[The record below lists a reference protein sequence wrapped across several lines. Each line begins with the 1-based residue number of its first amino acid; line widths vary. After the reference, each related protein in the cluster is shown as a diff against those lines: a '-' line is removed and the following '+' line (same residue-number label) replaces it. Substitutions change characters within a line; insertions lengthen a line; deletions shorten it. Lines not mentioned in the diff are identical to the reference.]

1 MAYWKIVTNTTY
13 SNSTTNMVQIGNA
26 LRDVLGGAAT
36 SVSDLSSYS
45 GAVNIGA
52 SYKVGTDA
60 TSGIYSVDTLYA
72 YISNTSSYWN
82 YSFNVTKYPYSKNQT
97 SGYDPISKLHFR
109 AKSDY
114 GFRWTLAD
122 AAGTAKAPRA
132 GNYDHTWTSATNISY
147 GAFSSHQQG
156 MTFHIIRN
164 DTTLFMAVHNNT
176 DTAAGQ
182 DGGVVCMADHE
193 YDSTLDPYMHSQ
205 NSKWYP
211 GSTMWSYV
219 ANSLFEDNNSAA
231 GTVQANW
238 YGVFRHE
245 YLDAAG
251 TNTRTGQMN
260 DASDYHYGGLNVNPH
275 YYAQWYPH
283 AYMGIDS
290 TQVASGEIHQLIPM
304 TYQGNNNYAHT
315 TGYGDPRIARIMNVY
330 RTTDN
335 QTHGERFQH
344 GSDYY
349 RVFRFQKTGD
359 DARGVSTRDACIAF
373 PENNIAF

>member
-1 MAYWKIVTNTTY
+1 MAYWKVVTNTTY
-13 SNSTTNMVQIGNA
+13 SNTPTNMIHVGNA
-26 LRDVLGGAAT
+26 LIDIMSGTAT

-45 GAVNIGA
+45 AAINTGA

-60 TSGIYSVDTLYA
+60 TAGIYST
-72 YISNTSSYWN
+72 NTMASSSSGSVNDWY
-82 YSFNVTKYPYSKNQT
+82 YSFTLTKYPYSKNQT
-97 SGYDPISKLHFR
+97 SGYDPSSKLFFK
-109 AKSDY
+109 AKADY
-114 GFRWTLAD
+114 GFRWNVLSAS
-122 AAGTAKAPRA
+122 GSFKSPRS
-132 GNYDHTWTSATNISY
+132 NSSHTWTSSNTLAY
-147 GAFSSHQQG
+147 GAFSTHQQG

-164 DTTLFMAVHNNT
+164 DTTFFMAVQNNT
-176 DTAAGQ
+176 ATAAAQ

-205 NSKWYP
+205 NSNWYP

-219 ANSLFEDNNSAA
+219 SNSLFEDNNSAA
-231 GTVQANW
+231 GTTNANW
-238 YGVFRHE
+238 YGIYRHE

-251 TNTRTGQMN
+251 TNSRTGQVN
-260 DASDYHYGGLNVNPH
+260 DASDFHYGGANVNPH

-290 TQVASGEIHQLIPM
+290 TQIASGEIHQLIPM
-304 TYQGNNNYAHT
+304 AYQGNNNYAPT
-315 TGYGDPRIARIMNVY
+315 DGYGDPRIARIMNVY

-349 RVFRFQKTGD
+349 RVFRFQKTGEA
-359 DARGVSTRDACIAF
+359 ARGSSRRDACIAF

>member
-13 SNSTTNMVQIGNA
+13 TNNGTNLVAVGNA
-26 LRDVLGGAAT
+26 LKAVMGGTAT
-36 SVSDLSSYS
+36 AVSDLNSYS
-45 GAVNIGA
+45 DVINTGA

-60 TSGIYSVDTLYA
+60 TSGIYTVSALTSYSA
-72 YISNTSSYWN
+72 SNYTSWYYWFDV
-82 YSFNVTKYPYSKNQT
+82 YKYPYSKNQT
-97 SGYDPISKLHFR
+97 TGYDPVQRLRLYNQSN
-109 AKSDY
+109 Y
-114 GFRWTLAD
+114 GFRWNLMD
-122 AAGTAKAPRA
+122 AAGSYKVPTSSAS
-132 GNYDHTWTSATNISY
+132 HTWTSATNANYGGFSY
-147 GAFSSHQQG
+147 HQQG

-193 YDSTLDPYMHSQ
+193 YDSSLDPYMHSQ

-231 GTVQANW
+231 GTSQANW
-238 YGVFRHE
+238 YGIFRHE

-251 TNTRTGQMN
+251 TNTRTGQVN

-304 TYQGNNNYAHT
+304 TYQGNNNYAPT
-315 TGYGDPRIARIMNVY
+315 TGYGDPRMARIMNVY

-359 DARGVSTRDACIAF
+359 DARGSALRDACIAF